1 MYQEQAIEKL
11 KNELKAFSG
20 EPKEKAVSKPVAET
34 LEMFCRQDDEFAQAI
49 VENDKTLSDCCKKIM
64 EKTGNA
70 VSDIEV
76 YKRAVQF
83 YFSTADIEMTMHIN
97 LCGNLSP
104 ERHTG
109 KVISLSLDDLFFL
122 TADHPFGSYVRKFK
136 NR

>member
-11 KNELKAFSG
+11 ENELKGFSG
-20 EPKEKAVSKPVAET
+20 GPKEKAVSKPVAET

-49 VENDKTLSDCCKKIM
+49 VESDKTLSDCCKKIM

-83 YFSTADIEMTMHIN
+83 YFSTADIEMTMRIN
-97 LCGNLSP
+97 LCGNLTP

-109 KVISLSLDDLFFL
+109 KVISLSLDDLF
-122 TADHPFGSYVRKFK
+122 
-136 NR
+136 